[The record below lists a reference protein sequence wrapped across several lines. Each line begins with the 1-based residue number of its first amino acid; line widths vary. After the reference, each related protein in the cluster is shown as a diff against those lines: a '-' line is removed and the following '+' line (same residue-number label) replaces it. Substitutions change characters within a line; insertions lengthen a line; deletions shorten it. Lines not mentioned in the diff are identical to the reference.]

1 MFDGIPSGLDQMPPG
16 PALGGFLASIDVE
29 AVSPRDRVVVLRA
42 LQRQASHLQSQLHA
56 AMASI
61 AEHMETTE
69 FPDDPALAWDA
80 ATAEIGAALRLT
92 RRAAHTNLDISVAV
106 HRRLPHVWA
115 ALRDGTIDPPRARV
129 LADGTSHLDQ
139 PAARRVVALVIDDAP
154 TLTTGQLAARLRRLC
169 IQTDPA
175 AAKDRY
181 DHTVERRRVV
191 LEASVDGTAHLC
203 GWDLP
208 PDRAAA
214 VANRIDRIARSLPH
228 DPRTLDQKR
237 ADVYLD
243 LLTGAHHHTG
253 GGIVELRVD
262 LDTLTRLTDAPGEI
276 AGYGPV
282 VADIARQVTQA
293 QTTGEWRY
301 TITHPD
307 TGRPLHHGTTRRRPT
322 ASQRRSVETRDRTC
336 VFPGCRMP
344 ATQSDLDHRTPWARC
359 HRTTARDLA
368 PLCRYHHHT
377 LRHRA
382 GWIHEPLPDGDHLW
396 TSPLGHHYTT
406 SGRSP

>member
-16 PALGGFLASIDVE
+16 LALGGFLASIEVE
-29 AVSPRDRVVVLRA
+29 RVSPHDRVIVLRA
-42 LQRQASHLQSQLHA
+42 LQRQASHLQAQVYA
-56 AMASI
+56 AIASI
-61 AEHMETTE
+61 ADHMETTE

-80 ATAEIGAALRLT
+80 AAAEVNAALRLT
-92 RRAAHTNLDISVAV
+92 RRAAHDRLCLSVAV
-106 HRRLPHVWA
+106 RRRLPRVWL
-115 ALRDGTIDPPRARV
+115 ALSRGLIDPPRARV
-129 LADGTSHLDQ
+129 IADGTSHLDETT
-139 PAARRVVALVIDDAP
+139 ARRVVALAIDDAP
-154 TLTTGQLAARLRRLC
+154 NLTTGQLAARLRHLSIDADPDTARKRYE
-169 IQTDPA
+169 QATD
-175 AAKDRY
+175 
-181 DHTVERRRVV
+181 RRRVV
-191 LEASVDGTAHLC
+191 LEASVDGTAHLG

-214 VANRIDRIARSLPH
+214 VARRIDRIARSLPA

-243 LLTGAHHHTG
+243 LLAGAHHDARG
-253 GGIVELRVD
+253 GAVELRVD
-262 LDTLTRLTDAPGEI
+262 LATLSHLADAPGDI

-282 VADIARQVTQA
+282 VADIARQVAEA
-293 QTTGEWRY
+293 QRHGRWRY
-301 TITHPD
+301 TVTHPD

-322 ASQRRSVETRDRTC
+322 ASQRRTVETCHRTC
-336 VFPGCRMP
+336 IFPGCRMP
-344 ATQSDLDHRTPWARC
+344 ATQSDLDHRIPWARQQ
-359 HRTTARDLA
+359 RTTTRELV

-382 GWIHEPLPDGDHLW
+382 GWIHQPLPNGDHLW